1 MKIFVYKPFEGSLGF
16 ISGNDIFTSGGL
28 FGSGTKIG
36 FCKGDNIHSA
46 GSLFG
51 SSKVGYVSGTYVYT
65 VSGIIFGG
73 SKIGYI
79 VGKNV
84 YDSNKKHVARM
95 DESNLQLGAA
105 TLLLLL
111 K

>member
-1 MKIFVYKPFEGSLGF
+1 MKIFVYKPFGGTLGF
-16 ISGNDIFTSGGL
+16 LNGNDIFTSGGL

-36 FCKGDNIHSA
+36 FCKGDNIYSV

-51 SSKVGYVSGTYVYT
+51 SSKVGYVSGTYVYSVT
-65 VSGIIFGG
+65 GSLFGG

-79 VGKNV
+79 VGKDV
-84 YDSNKKHVARM
+84 YDSNKKHIARM

>member
-1 MKIFVYKPFEGSLGF
+1 MINVYKPFGGHLGF
-16 ISGNDIFTSGGL
+16 LKGNDIFTSGGL

-36 FCKGDNIHSA
+36 FCKSDNIYSV

-51 SSKVGYVSGTYVYT
+51 SLKVGYVSGTYVYS
-65 VSGIIFGG
+65 VSGSLFGG
-73 SKIGYI
+73 KRVGYI
-79 VGKNV
+79 VGNDV

-95 DESNLQLGAA
+95 DEANLQLGAA

>member
-1 MKIFVYKPFEGSLGF
+1 MFSV
-16 ISGNDIFTSGGL
+16 
-28 FGSGTKIG
+28 
-36 FCKGDNIHSA
+36 

-51 SSKVGYVSGTYVYT
+51 SSKVGYVSGTYVYS
-65 VSGIIFGG
+65 VSGSLFGS

-79 VGKNV
+79 QGIDV
-84 YDSNKKHVARM
+84 YYSNRKHVARM
-95 DESNLQLGAA
+95 DEANLTLGAA